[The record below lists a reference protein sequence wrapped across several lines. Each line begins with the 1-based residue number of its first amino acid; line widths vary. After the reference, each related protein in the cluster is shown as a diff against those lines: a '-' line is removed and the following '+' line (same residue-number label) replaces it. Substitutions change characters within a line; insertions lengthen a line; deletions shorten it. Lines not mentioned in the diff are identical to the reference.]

1 MMMNQ
6 VTFFA
11 TALLVASAM
20 AAPSQKTEPTPNWK
34 CPGSLLCAGSWK
46 PVSYKQEADRS
57 LQCLGGDGFTY
68 GCSVSSSGS
77 NCWGGCTFPAYITG
91 TFFTRCPRQLKC
103 NNELFYVTVRQETSS
118 SANCV
123 VDGSKQCAFRSGAE
137 PQCSSG
143 CSPAFT

>member
-1 MMMNQ
+1 MMTNQ

-11 TALLVASAM
+11 TALLAASAM

-34 CPGSLLCAGSWK
+34 CPDSLPCAGSWK
-46 PVSYKQEADRS
+46 PVQHKQEADRS

-77 NCWGGCTFPAYITG
+77 NCWGGCAFPTYITG
-91 TFFTRCPRQLKC
+91 QNFIRCPGRLKC
-103 NNELFYVTVRQETSS
+103 DNRLLYVNTRQETAS

-123 VDGSKQCAFRSGAE
+123 VDGTKQCILRSGADPE
-137 PQCSSG
+137 CSPG
-143 CSPAFT
+143 CSIN